1 MIEFATYV
9 GETWNISFD
18 IAETICRHFEE
29 NESLFFVTDY
39 VPLVATQV
47 EFDTVSEI
55 YSFLDLQKSLAPYR
69 EKTRNILKKADLFD
83 DDAAY
88 KIELSIS
95 AAELDDIAIAHRT
108 GVRTRGIIA
117 AGKGVL
123 PCADTIDEQ
132 ASEGDLEKLLG
143 EYVGKDES
151 LQTAENVRDG
161 VRDILAERYG
171 YDENA
176 RIMVREF
183 VEDEGYVEVLIKK
196 KAKKYEKFRDVQV
209 DLRDLTDE
217 DILTL
222 REGEAKKDLK
232 VKVGAQL
239 FQIDD
244 LLHDYFIENPDAIA
258 IDLIH
263 EAINDAWSRLLQPM
277 VEESVKDH
285 MITRAENRAAC
296 SIKKDLRAKIREF
309 VSIGKQTFLV
319 VAAYSETELE
329 LLTVD
334 NNGLL
339 LRASK
344 EPIREFGRAF
354 VSTRMKQMMEQYR
367 PAKVAVLNNKYGEAA
382 MEIVNLTVDSIVSSP
397 EISKIAG
404 TTKITSLLKSEFLKS
419 SSEQLEENTLK
430 TYAYSLVTFMPLS
443 LLPEIGYANFSI
455 HPMQPLLGDEKMG
468 EVVDELL
475 TAASLRRG
483 VELGKKQDTLLIKAG
498 ITEKNLEALREAR
511 KNKKINSKSD
521 IQNIEGISQSD
532 YNNVAGYLVF
542 PNSDFVLD
550 KSTVHPAEYSLVES
564 ICSEIGVS
572 SEDLPRDITKLE
584 NFKAED
590 ESVGRFVSEKIS
602 EQIVVAKRY
611 ISLSSRPKRKLRLG
625 ELRIDAIVDGR
636 VTNITPFGVFVDINA
651 MSDGLVHI
659 SELTSDYVESA
670 EQVVAVGDQVRVK
683 IIEVNKK
690 KRRISLS
697 MKQADNNGLRV
708 SASRTQLNDLAN
720 FFNKM

>member
-1 MIEFATYV
+1 MVEFATYIE
-9 GETWNISFD
+9 ETWGISFD
-18 IAETICRHFEE
+18 IAETICKHFEE

-55 YSFLDLQKSLAPYR
+55 YAFLNLQKSLAPYR
-69 EKTRNILKKADLFD
+69 EKTRNILKKAEKYD
-83 DDAAY
+83 DDAEY
-88 KIELSIS
+88 KIEMSIS
-95 AAELDDIAIAHRT
+95 ATELDDIAIAHRKN
-108 GVRTRGIIA
+108 VRTRGAIA
-117 AGKGVL
+117 IGKGL
-123 PCADTIDEQ
+123 LEYADKVDDQE
-132 ASEGDLEKLLG
+132 SEGDLDKLL
-143 EYVGKDES
+143 EECVAKCDAVDS
-151 LQTAENVRDG
+151 VDAARDG
-161 VRDILAERYG
+161 IRDILVERYG

-183 VEDEGYVEVLIKK
+183 VEDEGFIELTFKK
-196 KAKKYEKFRDVQV
+196 KTKKYDKYRDQQIP
-209 DLRDLTDE
+209 LCELSDE

-222 REGEAKKDLK
+222 REGENKKEIK
-232 VKVGAQL
+232 IKVGAQL

-244 LLHDYFIENPDAIA
+244 LLNDYFIENFDAFG

-263 EAINDAWSRLLQPM
+263 EAVNEAWSRLLQPM
-277 VEESVKDH
+277 VEECIKEH
-285 MITRAENRAAC
+285 IITRAENNI
-296 SIKKDLRAKIREF
+296 SHIVKEDLRNQINSF
-309 VSIGKQTFLV
+309 VTTGKQTFLV
-319 VAAYSETELE
+319 VAAYSEEEME

-354 VSTRMKQMMEQYR
+354 VSTRIKQMIEQYR
-367 PAKVAVLNNKYGEAA
+367 P
-382 MEIVNLTVDSIVSSP
+382 
-397 EISKIAG
+397 SKIAVLSNKFGSAASEIVQTTVDTLVSTHEVETIPG
-404 TTKITSLLKSEFLKS
+404 TTKISSLLKSDFLKS

-430 TYAYSLVTFMPLS
+430 TYAYSLVSFMPLTI
-443 LLPEIGYANFSI
+443 LPEIGYDHFTI
-455 HPMQPLLGDEKMG
+455 HPMQAVLGDEKMA

-475 TAASLRRG
+475 TAASLSRG
-483 VELGKKQDTLLIKAG
+483 IELNKKQDTLLLKAG
-498 ITEKNLEALREAR
+498 LSEKALEALREAR
-511 KNKKINSKSD
+511 KNKKLNSKYD
-521 IQNIEGISQSD
+521 IHDVETITESD
-532 YNNVAGYLVF
+532 YNNVAGYIVF

-550 KSTVHPAEYSLVES
+550 KSTIHPAEYSLVES
-564 ICSEIGVS
+564 ICSEIGVAP
-572 SEDLPRDITKLE
+572 EDLPRDITELE
-584 NFKAED
+584 KFKAED
-590 ESVGRFVSEKIS
+590 DAVGKFVTENIS
-602 EQIVVAKRY
+602 AQILVAKRY
-611 ISLSSRPKRKLRLG
+611 LSLSSRPKRKLRLG

-670 EQVVAVGDQVRVK
+670 DQVVAVGDAVRVK

-697 MKQADNNGLRV
+697 MKQADNTGLRV

-720 FFNKM
+720 FFNK